1 MQITKVDATWNFIA
15 TGLRIASGIIVLPL
29 LLRLLPQEE
38 VALWM
43 LFLPFGSMVY
53 IMDFGF
59 SQSFARNITYIF
71 TGAQKLH
78 KKGLS
83 KIDNE
88 TRPNY
93 FLLKGVIRSMH
104 LFYAALSI
112 SFFLIVIIGGTFY
125 ILNRLTTYPFEHSTI
140 LFAWI
145 LYVCII
151 SLQLYTL
158 SYDALLQGRGMI
170 RQNKK
175 ILILSQFTQ
184 IIVASVCLL
193 NNCGLISMVYGQF
206 ASLLVNRYLAHKVFY
221 DKTLKTELQKA
232 KSESPTE
239 LLKIVSPNAIKV
251 GLTALGNF
259 LVARSGIFI
268 ASYYLPLSDI
278 ASLGLTQQVI
288 DILAGL
294 ATVWFNTFYPRITQ
308 CRLVGDLGSVKR
320 LYIKSKIFYF
330 SLFISGTICLLTFGD
345 SVLQIIGSKTFF
357 VSSPIFALALFFALL
372 SNNQSIAINM
382 LLCKNEVPFFKSSIL
397 SGLGTIVLLWFFL
410 GPLHLQLAGAFLAPG
425 LIQSFYQN
433 WKWPLSVCQE
443 LKLRRKDYI
452 DIIHSIKK
460 KSNSNESIP

>member
-59 SQSFARNITYIF
+59 SQTFTRNITYIF
-71 TGAQKLH
+71 TGAQRLY
-78 KKGLS
+78 KKGIS
-83 KIDNE
+83 KIDSK
-88 TRPNY
+88 TIPNY

-104 LFYAALSI
+104 LFYAALSFF
-112 SFFLIVIIGGTFY
+112 FFLIVVTGGTFY
-125 ILNRLTTYPFEHSTI
+125 MLNRLSAYPFDHSTV

-151 SLQLYTL
+151 SVQLYTL
-158 SYDALLQGRGMI
+158 SYDALLQGRGMV

-175 ILILSQFTQ
+175 ILILSQFAQ
-184 IIVASVCLL
+184 IVTASVCLL
-193 NNCGLISMVYGQF
+193 SGCGLISMVYGQL

-221 DKTLKTELQKA
+221 DKTLKAELQNA
-232 KSESPTE
+232 RSESPVE
-239 LLKIVSPNAIKV
+239 LLKIVSPNAVKV

-278 ASLGLTQQVI
+278 ASFGLTQQVV

-294 ATVWFNTFYPRITQ
+294 AAVWFNTFYPRITQ
-308 CRLVGDLGSVKR
+308 CRLIEDLESVKR

-330 SLFISGTICLLTFGD
+330 SLFIGGAIFLLIFGD
-345 SVLQIIGSKTFF
+345 SALRIVGSKTFF
-357 VSSPIFALALFFALL
+357 VSTPIFALALFFALL
-372 SNNQSIAINM
+372 SNNQSIATNM
-382 LLCKNEVPFFKSSIL
+382 LLCKNEVPFFKSSLL
-397 SGLGTIVLLWFFL
+397 SGLGTIILLLFFL
-410 GPLHLQLAGAFLAPG
+410 GPLHLQLVGAFLAPG
-425 LIQSFYQN
+425 LVQSFYQN
-433 WKWPLSVCQE
+433 WKWPLSVYQE
-443 LKLRRKDYI
+443 LNIKGKDY
-452 DIIHSIKK
+452 SNVLSALKKEIKH
-460 KSNSNESIP
+460 